1 MGAPVTLSER
11 ILSYADSLAVFA
23 LTSIGGGI
31 AWLIRRVFTNQKQIE
46 MLSAE
51 IRNRDELRGRDSERI
66 SELHKDVREL
76 RSHVMGLDK

>member
-1 MGAPVTLSER
+1 MGVPVTLSER
-11 ILSYADSLAVFA
+11 ILSYADNLAVFA
-23 LTSIGGGI
+23 LTSIVGGI